1 MCGSDSGYRSGCRCE
16 ACVGWRRAV
25 YREGAEFDKR
35 LRALK
40 GMDVLVDAAPTARR
54 LQALA
59 MSGWSASMIGAELG
73 LHYRNLTKIRSLDH
87 SWVLTSTAKAVA
99 KFYKANVHTLV
110 TTRAG
115 KIARKRAQGNG
126 WHDYL
131 HWVDVEKGI
140 SDE

>member
-1 MCGSDSGYRSGCRCE
+1 MCGTSSGYRNGCRCDK
-16 ACVGWRRAV
+16 CVKWRADY
-25 YREGAEFDKR
+25 YRQGAELDKR
-35 LRALK
+35 IRAMN
-40 GMDVLVDAAPTARR
+40 GVDVFVDAAPTARR

-73 LHYRNLTKIRSLDH
+73 LHYRNLTRIRSMDH
-87 SWVLTSTAKAVA
+87 PWVLTSTAKAVA

-110 TTRAG
+110 VTRAG

-126 WHDYL
+126 WCGYL

-140 SDE
+140 TDG

>member
-1 MCGSDSGYRSGCRCE
+1 MCGTSSGYRNGCRCDK
-16 ACVGWRRAV
+16 CMKWRADY
-25 YREGAEFDKR
+25 YREGAELDKR
-35 LRALK
+35 IRALK
-40 GMDVLVDAAPTARR
+40 GMDVFVDAAPTARR

-59 MSGWSASMIGAELG
+59 VSGWSAAMIGAELG

-87 SWVLTSTAKAVA
+87 PLVLTSTAVAVA
-99 KFYKANVHTLV
+99 KFYKANVHTIV

-115 KIARKRAQGNG
+115 KIARSRAKTNG
-126 WHDYL
+126 WCDYL